1 MQTGG
6 AQVVGNDFG
15 GGYLPLPLLN
25 SSVLWK
31 HCWNWWDPG
40 QGVQVGKGAVLG
52 APDRAGKEEQDPSLR
67 YSIRS
72 FRRKQLG
79 DHGIPEQEEQLCY
92 HREILFGGEGGLE
105 EMKWRSGSLGQHRIT
120 W

>member
-72 FRRKQLG
+72 CSQTQMEGSSWGIMEFQSRRNNSATT
-79 DHGIPEQEEQLCY
+79 EEFYL
-92 HREILFGGEGGLE
+92 EGKEDL
-105 EMKWRSGSLGQHRIT
+105 RR
-120 W
+120 